1 MKTSLKLFLA
11 ALLLAP
17 GAGSLFAA
25 SVALNPQMDAL
36 VTTGPSGNLSV
47 SNYGGAGALA
57 ISAPGSGKGEFQS
70 VAEFNLSTAKSTFD
84 SLYGVGSWTIQ
95 SITLQLNATPNN
107 SPTFFNTTTAGQ
119 FNISLMQNNSWTEG
133 NGTPATP
140 SASGINYN
148 TLQSTYINNATD
160 QALGTFSFGGSTSGM
175 NTYTLNL
182 SSSLISDLDSGSDMT
197 LHFYA
202 ADSVVSYLF
211 NSENFGTSAD
221 RPLLTITVVPE
232 PATLAVGVLG
242 IVALGGR
249 WFRNRR
255 KT

>member
-11 ALLLAP
+11 ASLLVP
-17 GAGSLFAA
+17 GTGSLFAA
-25 SVALNPQMDAL
+25 TVTLNPFMDSL
-36 VTTGPSGNLSV
+36 VTTGPTGNLSS

-57 ISAPGSGKGEFQS
+57 ISAPGSAKGEFQS
-70 VAEFNLSTAKSTFD
+70 VMEFNLSTATSTFN
-84 SLYGVGSWTIQ
+84 SIYGAGGWSIQ

-107 SPTFFNTTTAGQ
+107 SPTFFNLTTAGQ

-140 SASGINYN
+140 SPTGINFN

-160 QALGTFSFGGSTSGM
+160 QGLGTFSFGGNTTGMNTFTLASTSG
-175 NTYTLNL
+175 LFSDL
-182 SSSLISDLDSGSDMT
+182 SSGGNVSLRFSAD
-197 LHFYA
+197 
-202 ADSVVSYLF
+202 DSVVSYLF

-232 PATLAVGVLG
+232 PTTLALGVLG
-242 IVALGGR
+242 LVALGGR
-249 WFRNRR
+249 RFLNRR
-255 KT
+255 KG